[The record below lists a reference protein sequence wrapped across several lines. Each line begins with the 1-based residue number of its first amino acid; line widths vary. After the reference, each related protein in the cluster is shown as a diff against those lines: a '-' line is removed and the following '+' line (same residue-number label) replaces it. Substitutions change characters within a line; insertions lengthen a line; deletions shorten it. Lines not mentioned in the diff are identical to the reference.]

1 MQKIYFNLWE
11 IFLRYT
17 VLVNKIFLLKWMEI
31 TPSKSFEDAQSKQ
44 GKIIFHRIYRV
55 HFPKAFI

>member
-31 TPSKSFEDAQSKQ
+31 SPSKPFEDAQSKQ
-44 GKIIFHRIYRV
+44 GKIIFYRV
-55 HFPKAFI
+55 HRVHFS

>member
-31 TPSKSFEDAQSKQ
+31 TPSKS
-44 GKIIFHRIYRV
+44 
-55 HFPKAFI
+55 